1 MKETKRKFYKKI
13 CKWKKQI
20 LCVGAGIFLGIAA
33 WLAQGMDPVI
43 EAGNVIQRPD
53 IDDGQVDQE
62 LYVKG
67 LVDQEKE
74 VVLKLP
80 VSARQYTKEEAY
92 QAYEEILKQLPEWIK
107 GDNLSL
113 EEVRQDLE
121 LPAYWQG
128 AGVHLSWQSSDPEL
142 VESDG
147 TVHTWEFETGDEA
160 IDQWPVILKVRM
172 TDGNWP
178 EEYEIPIKV
187 RPPLYTE
194 EERTI
199 QEFTSL
205 LTSEEE
211 VQKHQDQVT
220 LPSVYKDR
228 EISYST
234 AREPLFLQMC
244 FLGAVAAVFIS
255 LKEKSDKKKAEEERK
270 DQLLMDYSEVLS
282 RLIIFL
288 GAGMSIRTAW
298 DRIAEDYKMAV
309 KEGRRGLRYV
319 YEEMYVTS
327 SQLKSG
333 ESEARAF
340 AEFGNRCGLQQY
352 RKFSGLL
359 EQNRKNGS
367 KNLRETLRLEM
378 ADAFE
383 QRKHQA
389 KRMGEKAGTKL
400 LIPLFLL
407 LAVVMAMITVPAWIA
422 FG

>member
-1 MKETKRKFYKKI
+1 
-13 CKWKKQI
+13 
-20 LCVGAGIFLGIAA
+20 
-33 WLAQGMDPVI
+33 MD
-43 EAGNVIQRPD
+43 QR
-53 IDDGQVDQE
+53 GH
-62 LYVKG
+62 
-67 LVDQEKE
+67 
-74 VVLKLP
+74 
-80 VSARQYTKEEAY
+80 
-92 QAYEEILKQLPEWIK
+92 
-107 GDNLSL
+107 LSL

-121 LPAYWQG
+121 LPAYWRG

-234 AREPLFLQMC
+234 AREPVFLQMC

>member
-1 MKETKRKFYKKI
+1 
-13 CKWKKQI
+13 
-20 LCVGAGIFLGIAA
+20 
-33 WLAQGMDPVI
+33 
-43 EAGNVIQRPD
+43 
-53 IDDGQVDQE
+53 
-62 LYVKG
+62 
-67 LVDQEKE
+67 
-74 VVLKLP
+74 
-80 VSARQYTKEEAY
+80 
-92 QAYEEILKQLPEWIK
+92 
-107 GDNLSL
+107 
-113 EEVRQDLE
+113 
-121 LPAYWQG
+121 
-128 AGVHLSWQSSDPEL
+128 VHLSWQSSDPEL

-234 AREPLFLQMC
+234 AREPVFLQMC

-327 SQLKSG
+327 GQLKSG

>member
-74 VVLKLP
+74 MVLKLP

-160 IDQWPVILKVRM
+160 IDQWPVILK
-172 TDGNWP
+172 
-178 EEYEIPIKV
+178 
-187 RPPLYTE
+187 
-194 EERTI
+194 
-199 QEFTSL
+199 
-205 LTSEEE
+205 
-211 VQKHQDQVT
+211 
-220 LPSVYKDR
+220 
-228 EISYST
+228 
-234 AREPLFLQMC
+234 
-244 FLGAVAAVFIS
+244 
-255 LKEKSDKKKAEEERK
+255 
-270 DQLLMDYSEVLS
+270 
-282 RLIIFL
+282 
-288 GAGMSIRTAW
+288 
-298 DRIAEDYKMAV
+298 
-309 KEGRRGLRYV
+309 
-319 YEEMYVTS
+319 
-327 SQLKSG
+327 
-333 ESEARAF
+333 
-340 AEFGNRCGLQQY
+340 
-352 RKFSGLL
+352 
-359 EQNRKNGS
+359 
-367 KNLRETLRLEM
+367 
-378 ADAFE
+378 
-383 QRKHQA
+383 
-389 KRMGEKAGTKL
+389 
-400 LIPLFLL
+400 
-407 LAVVMAMITVPAWIA
+407 
-422 FG
+422 

>member
-33 WLAQGMDPVI
+33 WLAQGIDPVI

-160 IDQWPVILKVRM
+160 IDQWPAILKVRM

-234 AREPLFLQMC
+234 AREPVFLQMC

-327 SQLKSG
+327 SQLKAGS
-333 ESEARAF
+333 
-340 AEFGNRCGLQQY
+340 Q
-352 RKFSGLL
+352 KHVLL
-359 EQNRKNGS
+359 RNLETDAGCSSTGS
-367 KNLRETLRLEM
+367 
-378 ADAFE
+378 FP
-383 QRKHQA
+383 
-389 KRMGEKAGTKL
+389 G
-400 LIPLFLL
+400 F
-407 LAVVMAMITVPAWIA
+407 
-422 FG
+422 

>member
-128 AGVHLSWQSSDPEL
+128 AGVHLSWQSLDPEL

-205 LTSEEE
+205 LTSE
-211 VQKHQDQVT
+211 
-220 LPSVYKDR
+220 SGY
-228 EISYST
+228 T
-234 AREPLFLQMC
+234 ALCIQRQGDFLQHSQGTC
-244 FLGAVAAVFIS
+244 ISSNVLSGGSCSGIYKPEGKKRQKESRRGTERPAAYGLFRGAVTADHFPRGGH
-255 LKEKSDKKKAEEERK
+255 E
-270 DQLLMDYSEVLS
+270 YTHC
-282 RLIIFL
+282 L
-288 GAGMSIRTAW
+288 GP
-298 DRIAEDYKMAV
+298 D
-309 KEGRRGLRYV
+309 RRGL
-319 YEEMYVTS
+319 
-327 SQLKSG
+327 
-333 ESEARAF
+333 
-340 AEFGNRCGLQQY
+340 
-352 RKFSGLL
+352 
-359 EQNRKNGS
+359 
-367 KNLRETLRLEM
+367 
-378 ADAFE
+378 
-383 QRKHQA
+383 
-389 KRMGEKAGTKL
+389 
-400 LIPLFLL
+400 
-407 LAVVMAMITVPAWIA
+407 
-422 FG
+422 

>member
-121 LPAYWQG
+121 LPAYWRG

-199 QEFTSL
+199 QEFTS
-205 LTSEEE
+205 
-211 VQKHQDQVT
+211 
-220 LPSVYKDR
+220 
-228 EISYST
+228 ISH
-234 AREPLFLQMC
+234 
-244 FLGAVAAVFIS
+244 
-255 LKEKSDKKKAEEERK
+255 
-270 DQLLMDYSEVLS
+270 
-282 RLIIFL
+282 
-288 GAGMSIRTAW
+288 
-298 DRIAEDYKMAV
+298 
-309 KEGRRGLRYV
+309 
-319 YEEMYVTS
+319 
-327 SQLKSG
+327 
-333 ESEARAF
+333 
-340 AEFGNRCGLQQY
+340 
-352 RKFSGLL
+352 
-359 EQNRKNGS
+359 
-367 KNLRETLRLEM
+367 
-378 ADAFE
+378 
-383 QRKHQA
+383 QRKRYRNIRIRLHCPLY
-389 KRMGEKAGTKL
+389 TKTGRFPTAQPGNL
-400 LIPLFLL
+400 YFFKC
-407 LAVVMAMITVPAWIA
+407 A
-422 FG
+422 FWGQLQRYL

>member
-1 MKETKRKFYKKI
+1 M
-13 CKWKKQI
+13 
-20 LCVGAGIFLGIAA
+20 
-33 WLAQGMDPVI
+33 
-43 EAGNVIQRPD
+43 
-53 IDDGQVDQE
+53 
-62 LYVKG
+62 
-67 LVDQEKE
+67 
-74 VVLKLP
+74 
-80 VSARQYTKEEAY
+80 
-92 QAYEEILKQLPEWIK
+92 
-107 GDNLSL
+107 
-113 EEVRQDLE
+113 
-121 LPAYWQG
+121 
-128 AGVHLSWQSSDPEL
+128 
-142 VESDG
+142 
-147 TVHTWEFETGDEA
+147 
-160 IDQWPVILKVRM
+160 
-172 TDGNWP
+172 
-178 EEYEIPIKV
+178 
-187 RPPLYTE
+187 
-194 EERTI
+194 
-199 QEFTSL
+199 
-205 LTSEEE
+205 
-211 VQKHQDQVT
+211 
-220 LPSVYKDR
+220 
-228 EISYST
+228 
-234 AREPLFLQMC
+234 
-244 FLGAVAAVFIS
+244 
-255 LKEKSDKKKAEEERK
+255 
-270 DQLLMDYSEVLS
+270 LS

-359 EQNRKNGS
+359 EQYRKNGS

-383 QRKHQA
+383 QRKNQA

>member
-160 IDQWPVILKVRM
+160 ISHQRKRYRNIRIRLHC
-172 TDGNWP
+172 
-178 EEYEIPIKV
+178 
-187 RPPLYTE
+187 PLYTKTG
-194 EERTI
+194 R
-199 QEFTSL
+199 F
-205 LTSEEE
+205 
-211 VQKHQDQVT
+211 
-220 LPSVYKDR
+220 P
-228 EISYST
+228 T
-234 AREPLFLQMC
+234 AQPGNLYFFKCAFWGQLQ
-244 FLGAVAAVFIS
+244 
-255 LKEKSDKKKAEEERK
+255 
-270 DQLLMDYSEVLS
+270 
-282 RLIIFL
+282 
-288 GAGMSIRTAW
+288 
-298 DRIAEDYKMAV
+298 
-309 KEGRRGLRYV
+309 RY
-319 YEEMYVTS
+319 
-327 SQLKSG
+327 L
-333 ESEARAF
+333 
-340 AEFGNRCGLQQY
+340 
-352 RKFSGLL
+352 
-359 EQNRKNGS
+359 
-367 KNLRETLRLEM
+367 
-378 ADAFE
+378 
-383 QRKHQA
+383 
-389 KRMGEKAGTKL
+389 
-400 LIPLFLL
+400 
-407 LAVVMAMITVPAWIA
+407 
-422 FG
+422 